1 MRPACIVACPREEVT
16 LTPAIPRGLRQS
28 SILGVLSTK
37 REIATKATML
47 LLPRRSWL
55 VLITTALLALIS
67 ARAKRETPIIDAVV
81 SFKNVRDSREF
92 WIPFLEQ
99 WPPGLGDL
107 YIVVD
112 EKFGNSTDWANFK
125 ACLSATSYVPKL
137 AVLPKE
143 KRFLKDTDF
152 FWKLSGFTKNH
163 WKFWLDEI
171 IPPDPNGDDR
181 VIAIIDD
188 DACLIDHFVPDDIVN
203 PITGRLI
210 AHGLHIDRHGYHL
223 GEKDPKKRTELDSWA
238 RWTLAIGL
246 PWWGNFMTDF
256 PVFFWREML
265 PDLRRWMIEHGLRKT
280 MPTDYD
286 QVKSD
291 FWKVYQK
298 FFRDTPGHYC
308 EFCLLLNYAYMDPK
322 WRDRHDWRL
331 APTNVSLGMSLH
343 QHTHWGVSGC
353 PTREQLLHNKL
364 YESLLYYPYNLRTR
378 FTLRR
383 SNSRPSS
390 CRTMVLAADVH
401 ARVHGPLEA
410 RSAGERVDLGRRH
423 GPDDEGQ
430 RSPTRG
436 WTGTPSSAPPCGSPS
451 TTRPERLHDGG
462 RPPEWEAM
470 LKAHQMR
477 VYDWKSEEALSHVE
491 VDPTMDKWRTCFK
504 KGSRNK
510 LSAA

>member
-1 MRPACIVACPREEVT
+1 
-16 LTPAIPRGLRQS
+16 
-28 SILGVLSTK
+28 
-37 REIATKATML
+37 ML

-378 FTLRR
+378 FHPATKQFKAKFLPYSWFWQQMSMPEFMDHWKRGPR
-383 SNSRPSS
+383 VNNASIWDVGTDL
-390 CRTMVLAADVH
+390 TMKAKGITD
-401 ARVHGPLEA
+401 ARVDGNPKFSASLRKPFDYA
-410 RSAGERVDLGRRH
+410 TWNDYTTGGDRS
-423 GPDDEGQ
+423 
-430 RSPTRG
+430 
-436 WTGTPSSAPPCGSPS
+436 
-451 TTRPERLHDGG
+451 
-462 RPPEWEAM
+462 EWEAM

-477 VYDWKSEEALSHVE
+477 VYDWKSEGKPLSHVE
-491 VDPTMDKWRTCFK
+491 VDPTIMDKWRTCFK
-504 KGSRNK
+504 KRK
-510 LSAA
+510 